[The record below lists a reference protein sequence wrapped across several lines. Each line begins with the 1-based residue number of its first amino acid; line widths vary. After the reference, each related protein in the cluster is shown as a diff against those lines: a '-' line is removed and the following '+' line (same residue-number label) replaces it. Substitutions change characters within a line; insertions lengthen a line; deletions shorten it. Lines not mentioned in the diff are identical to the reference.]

1 MYKYTRELQIYK
13 QMESISVKFL
23 APAVLAILFLLT
35 ITTAPV
41 LGRMPTK
48 TSAEMLV
55 EYKVTVIEE
64 VAKIEP
70 YVDQSGNQQPKIDVL
85 EVQSDKQVAA
95 TTAEV
100 VLECQGNKEYCN
112 LLPFVGKKCCS
123 GYICVP
129 LAGVAGGACLR
140 V

>member
-1 MYKYTRELQIYK
+1 
-13 QMESISVKFL
+13 MESISVKIL

-55 EYKVTVIEE
+55 EYRVTVVEE

-70 YVDQSGNQQPKIDVL
+70 YVDQTGNQETKMIMQQPKIDVL
-85 EVQSDKQVAA
+85 EVQSDKQVAT
-95 TTAEV
+95 TTAE
-100 VLECQGNKEYCN
+100 VLECQGDSDYCN
-112 LLPFVGKKCCS
+112 LLPFIGKKCCS
-123 GYICVP
+123 GSFCFP
-129 LAGVAGGACLR
+129 LAGVAGGVCMKI
-140 V
+140 VPITVT